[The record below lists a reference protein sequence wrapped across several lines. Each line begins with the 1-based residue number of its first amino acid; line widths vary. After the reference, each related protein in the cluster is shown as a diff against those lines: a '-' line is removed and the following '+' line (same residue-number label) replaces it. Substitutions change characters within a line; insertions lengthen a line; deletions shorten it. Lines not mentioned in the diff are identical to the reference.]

1 MKRLLVL
8 SALIIPALFLPTPL
22 AAVPGGV
29 IGILPTGVYRCE
41 LPGDALGP
49 VGHRVPEADFTVLT
63 ASTYR
68 AGDSAGSYL
77 LTGDRLVFTSGPFR
91 GRHLHRISP
100 FFLRPIGPDGQDG
113 PMRCVRRRGTG
124 R

>member
-1 MKRLLVL
+1 MKRAPTFSALAVFALIL
-8 SALIIPALFLPTPL
+8 SAPAL
-22 AAVPGGV
+22 AVPGGRLGTLPG
-29 IGILPTGVYRCE
+29 GIYRCE

-68 AGDSAGSYL
+68 AGARAGSYL
-77 LTGDRLVFTSGPFR
+77 LTGDRLVMTSGPFK
-91 GRHLHRISP
+91 GRHFRRVTRN
-100 FFLRPIGPDGQDG
+100 FLRVLRDDGQDG
-113 PMRCVRRRGTG
+113 MMRCVRLRGIG